1 MRNKTKKSK
10 PSELDN
16 IKQMQ
21 SLILKRKKLQQDIQV
36 LDYEIGELSPH
47 EDDAHYE
54 KLDKIRKELLYTR
67 IALLGSVLIIALLFN
82 RKPTKIQNP
91 IGFQR

>member
-16 IKQMQ
+16 IKHMQ

-36 LDYEIGELSPH
+36 LDYEIGELSPQ
-47 EDDAHYE
+47 EDAHYE
-54 KLDKIRKELLYTR
+54 KLDKVRKELLYTR
-67 IALLGSVLIIALLFN
+67 IALLGSVLILALLFN

>member
-21 SLILKRKKLQQDIQV
+21 SLVLKRKKLQQDIQV
-36 LDYEIGELSPH
+36 LDYEIGELSPE
-47 EDDAHYE
+47 EDTHYDA
-54 KLDKIRKELLYTR
+54 LDKVRKELLYTR

-82 RKPTKIQNP
+82 RKPNKVVNP